1 MDVVT
6 PDADPG
12 AESQGGT
19 RSVEITVDKAE
30 RAAQTCDRL
39 SILP

>member
-1 MDVVT
+1 MDNT
-6 PDADPG
+6 AADPG

-30 RAAQTCDRL
+30 RAEQSSRL
-39 SILP
+39 FFLP